1 MKNLIFILLFFLLSQ
16 CGYSKVY
23 NDNTENFSVNVLS
36 MNGDSEINN
45 LIKKHLKKYKN
56 SSEIIFEIS
65 YSTDYKKSI
74 ITKDDKGVAS
84 DYKLNANTEFLVAYD
99 NEERK
104 FYFTEKINIKN
115 ISNSFELKKY
125 EKIIKNN
132 FAKSIKEKLILKLT
146 TIK

>member
-1 MKNLIFILLFFLLSQ
+1 
-16 CGYSKVY
+16 
-23 NDNTENFSVNVLS
+23 

-146 TIK
+146 TFR